1 MISHQDSYLMDV
13 AIRTC
18 LSHLFIT
25 MAAIQNINEINP
37 TMLCPDMVVKLR
49 LSIKGR
55 VAGRTIVENHNEIKL
70 SHVPSLSLENLDN
83 RKIQSV
89 PIKS

>member
-1 MISHQDSYLMDV
+1 
-13 AIRTC
+13 
-18 LSHLFIT
+18 
-25 MAAIQNINEINP
+25 
-37 TMLCPDMVVKLR
+37 MLCPDMVVKLR